1 MLKLFKTMISK
12 SDIVSF
18 WFQQKHHWFCQSD
31 EFDSLIKTKYFKY
44 LNYSLLERTCEEY
57 KTQEILIS
65 EKRNYLYLKRLC
77 DQIVRHCYR
86 ENKDIVSM
94 YTNLVVELSLKLVKH
109 DIFQAYTPEEQ
120 CFIMLPLRHSNKITY
135 NQFILKKGK
144 ELYSEKNHAI
154 YRRFYVATLK
164 KIAQLKN
171 NDAFRSTVIFDKS
184 QETIENIKHVL
195 DDNSSKCVKYI
206 PYQGVNQEQCVNQEE
221 CENEIIISTLEKYIM
236 KHKIQSFTIS
246 LSGGVDSMVL
256 CYGLK
261 TLQEKYKLDLQA
273 IHINYNNRETSVYEK
288 DLCVYW
294 THLLN
299 IPIYVRSI
307 TEIKRTKDK
316 DRELYETIT
325 RDIRFGMYELLESS
339 VVLGHN
345 KDDKI
350 ENILSNIKKQRNYNN
365 LFGMQEK
372 HFDRVEIC
380 RPFLNITKSEIYD
393 FARRMNIPFVY
404 DSTPKW
410 SERGKSRDILIPFL
424 NNFDER
430 ILNGLESLSNFIEN
444 SVKMNQDF
452 IKMLVHYEINFDELK
467 KNSHNVGPQTL
478 ATIHENILKYD
489 ENMWK
494 LILTEVCSKFKLPYI
509 KLKTCLISFMSL
521 KKILL
526 RENKNENKN
535 KITLNANMYVEIK
548 KSIKI
553 VFFNQKTY

>member
-1 MLKLFKTMISK
+1 MILNNSMLKLFKTMISK
-12 SDIVSF
+12 SDLVSF
-18 WFQQKHHWFCQSD
+18 WFQQKQHWFCQSD
-31 EFDSLIKTKYFKY
+31 KFDSLIKTKYFKY
-44 LNYSLLERTCEEY
+44 LNYNLLERTCKEY

-65 EKRNYLYLKRLC
+65 EKRNYLYLILLC

-86 ENKDIVSM
+86 ENKDIVAS
-94 YTNLVVELSLKLVKH
+94 YTNLVIELSLQLIKH
-109 DIFQAYTPEEQ
+109 DIFQGYTPEEQ
-120 CFIMLPLRHSNKITY
+120 CFIMLPLRHSNKFTY
-135 NQFILKKGK
+135 NQFILKKSK

-171 NDAFRSTVIFDKS
+171 NDAFRSTAIFNNS
-184 QETIENIKHVL
+184 QETIENIKDVL
-195 DDNSSKCVKYI
+195 DDKSSKCIKYI
-206 PYQGVNQEQCVNQEE
+206 PYQGVNQEHY
-221 CENEIIISTLEKYIM
+221 ENEIIISTLEKYIM

-261 TLQEKYKLDLQA
+261 SLQNKYNLDLQA
-273 IHINYNNRETSVYEK
+273 IHISYNNRETSAHEK

-294 THLLN
+294 THLLK

-316 DRELYETIT
+316 DRELYETFT
-325 RDIRFGMYELLESS
+325 RDIRFGMYELLEYS

-430 ILNGLESLSNFIEN
+430 ILNGLETLSNFVEN

-467 KNSHNVGPQTL
+467 KNSHSVGPQTL

-509 KLKTCLISFMSL
+509 KVKTCINSFMCL
-521 KKILL
+521 KKIFL
-526 RENKNENKN
+526 RKNKNENKN

-553 VFFNQKTY
+553 VFFNQK

>member
-1 MLKLFKTMISK
+1 MLKLFKIMISK
-12 SDIVSF
+12 SDLVSF
-18 WFQQKHHWFCQSD
+18 WFQQKQHWFCQSD

-44 LNYSLLERTCEEY
+44 LNYSLLKRTCEEY

-65 EKRNYLYLKRLC
+65 EKRNYLYLILLC

-86 ENKDIVSM
+86 ENKDMVTS
-94 YTNLVVELSLKLVKH
+94 YTNLVVELSLGLVKH
-109 DIFQAYTPEEQ
+109 DIFQSYTPEEQ

-164 KIAQLKN
+164 KLAQLKN
-171 NDAFRSTVIFDKS
+171 NDAFRSIVMFDKS
-184 QETIENIKHVL
+184 HQTIENIKHVL
-195 DDNSSKCVKYI
+195 DDNSSRCIKYI
-206 PYQGVNQEQCVNQEE
+206 PFKN
-221 CENEIIISTLEKYIM
+221 ENENEDLYKNINIINTLEEYII
-236 KHKIQSFTIS
+236 KHKIRSFTIS

-294 THLLN
+294 TYLLK

-316 DRELYETIT
+316 DRDLYETIT

-350 ENILSNIKKQRNYNN
+350 ENILTNIKKQRNYDN

-410 SERGKSRDILIPFL
+410 SERGKSRDILVPFL
-424 NNFDER
+424 NSFDER

-452 IKMLVHYEINFDELK
+452 IKMLIHYEINFEDLK
-467 KNSHNVGPQTL
+467 KNNTNVGPQTL
-478 ATIHENILKYD
+478 ATIHENILNYD
-489 ENMWK
+489 ENTWK
-494 LILTEVCSKFKLPYI
+494 LILTKICSKFKLPYI
-509 KLKTCLISFMSL
+509 NQKTYSKSFIKLKMMML
-521 KKILL
+521 
-526 RENKNENKN
+526 NKNKNKN
-535 KITLNANMYVEIK
+535 KITLNLNMYVQIK
-548 KSIKI
+548 SSIKI
-553 VFFNQKTY
+553 IYLNQKTY